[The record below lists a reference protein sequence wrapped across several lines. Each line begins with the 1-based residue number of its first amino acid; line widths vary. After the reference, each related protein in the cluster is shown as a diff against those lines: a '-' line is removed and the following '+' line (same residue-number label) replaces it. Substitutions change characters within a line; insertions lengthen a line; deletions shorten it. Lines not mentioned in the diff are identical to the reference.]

1 MASQFLH
8 RVNSLVKLEGN
19 EEEHEKVDAWSNRDL
34 IPLPPSRRTWGFFE
48 FFGYWTLSSLNISTW
63 QTPNTYLTAGLSVG
77 QSMAVIVIGR
87 SILAIFS
94 TLVAWCG
101 LRWHIGFT
109 IQNRYTWGM
118 RGSYVPLIQRVLLN
132 FIWNAV
138 QTWNGGRLVAVLLTA
153 IFPSFAK
160 IKNSLPDSMPATTSE
175 MIGFFVFWFC
185 SIPFLWLPP
194 EKFRRPFQVTS
205 IYCGTAML
213 CMLIWSLSQSKGVG
227 PVFYSGSKPSAKW
240 STSWIMLNCL
250 NSAVGSNTAGVTNGS
265 DFSRYGKSARGYIMG
280 TFTCL
285 FCTGTMVSFI
295 GLVVTAAAQKIYGEI
310 YWNPPDLLMRM
321 MDSGEGSSKARA
333 GVFFLAL
340 GFTLTSGFENICGN
354 AVAGGVDLAGMFPR
368 YINIRRGAIIT
379 FFAAWIVQPWQLINR
394 ATTFLAVLSSFSVF
408 LAPIMGLMC
417 ADFFILRRRRIK
429 HTDLYDLHGSYFFW
443 HGFNLRAIPAWLAGW
458 APTVGGLA
466 ATAQPIPNAPRALF
480 ELYYISFF
488 LGFSIS
494 FIIFIALNFLFPV
507 AGLGEIDDVD
517 YFGAFTDKECK
528 RLGIAPLSP
537 SAASD
542 STSEEKVQVV
552 NVETPKPDLEYQ

>member
-1 MASQFLH
+1 MASQFFH
-8 RVNSLVKLEGN
+8 RVNSLVKLQGN

-34 IPLPPSRRTWGFFE
+34 IPLPPSSRHGKLPIRISRLVSPSASPWQS
-48 FFGYWTLSSLNISTW
+48 SSLAAASSRSS
-63 QTPNTYLTAGLSVG
+63 PHSSRGAVFVG
-77 QSMAVIVIGR
+77 TSASRFRTV
-87 SILAIFS
+87 
-94 TLVAWCG
+94 TLG
-101 LRWHIGFT
+101 
-109 IQNRYTWGM
+109 GM
-118 RGSYVPLIQRVLLN
+118 RGSYIPLIQRVLLN

-213 CMLIWSLSQSKGVG
+213 CMLIWSLSQSRGVG

-368 YINIRRGAIIT
+368 
-379 FFAAWIVQPWQLINR
+379 
-394 ATTFLAVLSSFSVF
+394 
-408 LAPIMGLMC
+408 
-417 ADFFILRRRRIK
+417 
-429 HTDLYDLHGSYFFW
+429 
-443 HGFNLRAIPAWLAGW
+443 
-458 APTVGGLA
+458 
-466 ATAQPIPNAPRALF
+466 
-480 ELYYISFF
+480 
-488 LGFSIS
+488 
-494 FIIFIALNFLFPV
+494 
-507 AGLGEIDDVD
+507 
-517 YFGAFTDKECK
+517 
-528 RLGIAPLSP
+528 
-537 SAASD
+537 
-542 STSEEKVQVV
+542 
-552 NVETPKPDLEYQ
+552 